1 MNTAL
6 CRTLGIEH
14 PVIQAPI
21 GSATCPELAGAV
33 SNAGGLGHLSITWRS
48 PDVVSE
54 IVAETRDL
62 TTNPFA
68 VNLVVDPDTQAYDPD
83 ELLTAALDAGAP
95 VVSFSFGDPNEWIS
109 QAHEAGAQV
118 ILTVGSAAE
127 AESAVDAGADIICA
141 QGSESGGHLQ
151 SDIATAALVPS
162 VTDSV
167 DVPVVA
173 AGGVSDGRGLVGAL
187 AFGADGVWLG
197 TRFLATPEAN
207 IAAVYR
213 DRVLEAAATDT
224 VRTELFDVGWPDQ
237 PHRVL
242 RNETVEAWEEAGRPE
257 SGERPGEGE
266 SVGAYPWGTE
276 IQRYGDDLPVDGAT
290 GDLDA
295 MALYA
300 GQSVGTVSDPQP
312 AAEVVTTVVA
322 EAEATID
329 RLGTLTADSG

>member
-1 MNTAL
+1 MNTDL
-6 CRTLGIEH
+6 CQTLGIDH

-21 GSATCPELAGAV
+21 GSATCPELAAAV
-33 SNAGGLGHLSITWRS
+33 SEAGGLGHLSITWRS

-54 IVAETRDL
+54 VVSETRER
-62 TTNPFA
+62 TGEPFA
-68 VNLVVDPDTQAYDPD
+68 VNLVVDADAQVYDPD

-95 VVSFSFGDPNEWIS
+95 VVSFSFGEPDDWIE

-118 ILTVGSAAE
+118 IVTVGSAAQ
-127 AESAVDAGADIICA
+127 AASAADAGADVVCT

-151 SDIATAALVPS
+151 SDVTTAALVPS
-162 VTDSV
+162 VADEV
-167 DVPVVA
+167 DVPIVA
-173 AGGVSDGRGLVGAL
+173 AGGLSDGRGLAAAL
-187 AFGADGVWLG
+187 ALGADGVWLG

-213 DRVLEAAATDT
+213 ERVLDAAETDT

-242 RNETVEAWEEAGRPE
+242 RNETVDTWEAAGRPE
-257 SGERPGEGE
+257 SGDRPGEGE
-266 SVGAYPWGTE
+266 TVGAYPWGTE
-276 IQRYGDDLPVDGAT
+276 IHRYGDDLPIDGAT
-290 GDLDA
+290 GDLEA

-300 GQSVGTVSDPQP
+300 GQSAGTVSDLQP
-312 AAEVVTTVVA
+312 AGEVVTTVVD

-329 RLGTLTADSG
+329 RLGALTADSA